1 MPVTFNEFA
10 LTAPVVFSTPF
21 TVVSLS
27 EVVPAVTVKPFPTVA
42 APVDSRVCPLIIPLA
57 VILLAVVLPVT
68 FNEFALTAPVV
79 LSTPFTVVS
88 LSEVVPAVTVNPFP
102 TVAAPVDSK
111 VCPLIVPVAVT
122 VLKFGLSVV
131 SIFVSPFIA
140 VTVIFFPAMTS
151 A

>member
-1 MPVTFNEFA
+1 M
-10 LTAPVVFSTPF
+10 
-21 TVVSLS
+21 
-27 EVVPAVTVKPFPTVA
+27 
-42 APVDSRVCPLIIPLA
+42 IIPLA

-140 VTVIFFPAMTS
+140 VTVILFPAMTS